1 MVKKLFK
8 HEINAYLRIM
18 LPVYICLMGVA
29 ILGRFIQIFEADTT
43 IYSVING
50 SSIFAYVVAVLI
62 CFGFSTFFSITR
74 FYKNLFTGEGY
85 LTFTLP
91 ATPTQH
97 LWVKLLTSMLFGFA
111 SFIVVLISLMAITAG
126 DAFDEGVKALIYI
139 AKIYIPKIGF
149 HIWLYLLEAVILLI
163 LTASFGYL
171 LYYTCISIGQL
182 SKKNRVLCAV
192 GVYIGYYF
200 ITQILGTIFMVVI
213 TFLASTPFMKAI
225 AQFAVNHTY
234 AFIHIILCILI
245 VLTAVMALVCFA
257 ITRHIMTK
265 KLNLE

>member
-18 LPVYICLMGVA
+18 LPVYGCLMIVA
-29 ILGRFIQIFEADTT
+29 ILGRFIQLFEADTT
-43 IYSVING
+43 VYAVING
-50 SSIFAYVVAVLI
+50 SSIFAYVVGVLI
-62 CFGFSTFFSITR
+62 CFGFSTFFSVVR

-97 LWVKLLTSMLFGFA
+97 LWVKLLTSLLFGFT
-111 SFIVVLISLMAITAG
+111 SFIVVILSLMVIIAG
-126 DAFDEGVKALIYI
+126 DVFNEVTKALVYM
-139 AKIYIPKIGF
+139 AKIFIPKIGF

-163 LTASFGYL
+163 LTASFGVL

-200 ITQILGTIFMVVI
+200 ITQILGTIFMVVM
-213 TFLASTPFMKAI
+213 TFFATTPFMEAI
-225 AQFAVNHTY
+225 ARFAVDHTY

-245 VLTAVMALVCFA
+245 VLTAVMSLVCFI

>member
-18 LPVYICLMGVA
+18 LPVYGCLMIVA
-29 ILGRFIQIFEADTT
+29 ILGRFIQLFEADTT
-43 IYSVING
+43 VYAVING
-50 SSIFAYVVAVLI
+50 SSIFAYVVGVLI
-62 CFGFSTFFSITR
+62 CFGFSTFFSVVR

-97 LWVKLLTSMLFGFA
+97 LWVKLLTSLLFGFT
-111 SFIVVLISLMAITAG
+111 SFIVVILSLMVIMAG
-126 DAFDEGVKALIYI
+126 DVFNEVTKALVYM
-139 AKIYIPKIGF
+139 AKIFIPKIGF

-163 LTASFGYL
+163 LTASFGVL

-182 SKKNRVLCAV
+182 SKKNRILCAV

-200 ITQILGTIFMVVI
+200 ITQILGTIFMVVM
-213 TFLASTPFMKAI
+213 TFFATTPFMEAI
-225 AQFAVNHTY
+225 ARFAVDHTY

-245 VLTAVMALVCFA
+245 VLTAVMSLVCFI

>member
-18 LPVYICLMGVA
+18 LPVYGCLMIVA
-29 ILGRFIQIFEADTT
+29 ILGRFIQLFETDTT
-43 IYSVING
+43 AYGIING
-50 SSIFAYVVAVLI
+50 SSIFAYVVGVLI
-62 CFGFSTFFSITR
+62 CFGFSTIFSVVR

-97 LWVKLLTSMLFGFA
+97 LLVKLLTSLLFGFA
-111 SFIVVLISLMAITAG
+111 SFIVVILSLMTIMAG
-126 DAFDEGVKALIYI
+126 DAFNEVIKALAYM

-149 HIWLYLLEAVILLI
+149 HIWFYLLEAVILLI
-163 LTASFGYL
+163 LMASFGYL

-182 SKKNRVLCAV
+182 SKKNRILCAV

-200 ITQILGTIFMVVI
+200 ITQILGTIFIVI
-213 TFLASTPFMKAI
+213 MTFLATTPLLTAI
-225 AQFAVNHTY
+225 AQFAANHTY

-245 VLTAVMALVCFA
+245 VLTAVMALVCFV

>member
-18 LPVYICLMGVA
+18 LPVYVCLMGVA
-29 ILGRFIQIFEADTT
+29 ILGRLIQIFEADTT

-97 LWVKLLTSMLFGFA
+97 LWVKLLTSMLFAFA
-111 SFIVVLISLMAITAG
+111 SFVVVLLSLMTITLG
-126 DAFDEGVKALIYI
+126 DAFNECVKALVYM

-163 LTASFGYL
+163 LTVSFGYL
-171 LYYTCISIGQL
+171 LYYACISIGQL

-200 ITQILGTIFMVVI
+200 ITQILATIFGVVLTVI
-213 TFLASTPFMKAI
+213 ANTPFMKVI
-225 AQFAVNHTY
+225 SQFAENHTY
-234 AFIHIILCILI
+234 AFVHIIFCVLI
-245 VLTAVMALVCFA
+245 VLAAVMSFVCFI

>member
-18 LPVYICLMGVA
+18 LPVYGCLMIVA
-29 ILGRFIQIFEADTT
+29 ILGRFIQLFETDTT
-43 IYSVING
+43 AYGIING
-50 SSIFAYVVAVLI
+50 SSIFAYVVGVLI
-62 CFGFSTFFSITR
+62 CFGFSTIFSVVR

-97 LWVKLLTSMLFGFA
+97 LLVKLLTSLLFGFT
-111 SFIVVLISLMAITAG
+111 STIVVIISFMAITAG
-126 DAFDEGVKALIYI
+126 DVFNEVIKALAYM

-149 HIWLYLLEAVILLI
+149 HIWFYLLEAVILLI
-163 LTASFGYL
+163 LMASFGCL

-200 ITQILGTIFMVVI
+200 ITQILGTIFMVVM
-213 TFLASTPFMKAI
+213 TFIATTPFMEAI
-225 AQFAVNHTY
+225 IEFATNHTY
-234 AFIHIILCILI
+234 AFVHIILCVLI
-245 VLTAVMALVCFA
+245 IFTAVISLVCFI
-257 ITRHIMTK
+257 ITRYIMTK

>member
-18 LPVYICLMGVA
+18 LPVYGCLMIVA
-29 ILGRFIQIFEADTT
+29 ILGRFIQLFEADTT
-43 IYSVING
+43 VYAVING
-50 SSIFAYVVAVLI
+50 SSIFAYVVGVLI
-62 CFGFSTFFSITR
+62 CFGFSTFFSVVR

-97 LWVKLLTSMLFGFA
+97 LWVKLLTSLLFGFT
-111 SFIVVLISLMAITAG
+111 SLIVVILSLMVIMAG
-126 DAFDEGVKALIYI
+126 DVFNEVTKALVYM
-139 AKIYIPKIGF
+139 AKIFIPKIGF
-149 HIWLYLLEAVILLI
+149 HIWLYLLEGVILLI
-163 LTASFGYL
+163 LTASFGVL

-200 ITQILGTIFMVVI
+200 ITQILGTIFMVVM
-213 TFLASTPFMKAI
+213 TFLATTPFMEAI
-225 AQFAVNHTY
+225 ARFAVDHTY

-245 VLTAVMALVCFA
+245 VFTAVMSLVCFI
-257 ITRHIMTK
+257 ITRHVMTK